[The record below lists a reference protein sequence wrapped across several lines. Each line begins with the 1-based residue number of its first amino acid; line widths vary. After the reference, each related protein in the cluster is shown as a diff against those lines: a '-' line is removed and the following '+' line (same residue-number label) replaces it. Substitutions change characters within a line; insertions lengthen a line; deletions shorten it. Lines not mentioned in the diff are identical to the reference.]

1 MMVALRLAK
10 AGYAGGDPE
19 RVLKMRADT
28 VIAAIQYEAFI
39 NDYERAYIELNREDN
54 E

>member
-1 MMVALRLAK
+1 MMIALRLAK
-10 AGYAGGDPE
+10 AGYTGGDPE
-19 RVLKMRADT
+19 RVLKMRSDI

-54 E
+54 

>member
-1 MMVALRLAK
+1 MMIALRLAK

-19 RVLKMRADT
+19 RVLKMRADM
-28 VIAAIQYEAFI
+28 VISAIQYEAFI
-39 NDYERAYIELNREDN
+39 NEYERAYIELNREDN